1 MKTQKEL
8 ELYALSQQFLEQH
21 VKGGLQLA
29 QPQNPRNQNHQQY
42 ATQTYFAQN
51 TNSNQHAF

>member
-1 MKTQKEL
+1 LDLKTQKEL

-29 QPQNPRNQNHQQY
+29 
-42 ATQTYFAQN
+42 
-51 TNSNQHAF
+51 